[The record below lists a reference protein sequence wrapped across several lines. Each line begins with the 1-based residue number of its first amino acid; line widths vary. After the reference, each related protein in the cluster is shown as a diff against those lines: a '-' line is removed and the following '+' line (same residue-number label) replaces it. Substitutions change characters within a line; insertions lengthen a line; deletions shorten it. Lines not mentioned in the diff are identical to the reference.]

1 MKKIIFLTFTVLIA
15 VISNAQIMP
24 TSKVELQIYY
34 KDNILKLDPIEGIY
48 DVAVNQWGENAFT
61 RFPGESTELDPVTML
76 S

>member
-1 MKKIIFLTFTVLIA
+1 
-15 VISNAQIMP
+15 MP

-61 RFPGESTELDPVTML
+61 LFTG
-76 S
+76 

>member
-48 DVAVNQWGENAFT
+48 DVAVNQ
-61 RFPGESTELDPVTML
+61 
-76 S
+76 